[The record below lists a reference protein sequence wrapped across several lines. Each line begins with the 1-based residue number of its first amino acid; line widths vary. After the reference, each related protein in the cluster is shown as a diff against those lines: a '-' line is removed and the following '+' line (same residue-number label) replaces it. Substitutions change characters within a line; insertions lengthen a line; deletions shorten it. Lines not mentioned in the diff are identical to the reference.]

1 VDVFLHAKLGEKD
14 LVCGRVVVGYT
25 MVEVVESPPKFSN
38 LVAQI
43 RRAGT
48 VANSI
53 SDAGPET
60 SKHDLRLLTTGLTRS

>member
-1 VDVFLHAKLGEKD
+1 M
-14 LVCGRVVVGYT
+14 GYT
-25 MVEVVESPPKFSN
+25 MVEVVESPPKFSD

-53 SDAGPET
+53 SDASLET
-60 SKHDLRLLTTGLTRS
+60 SKHDARLLTTGLTRAWGVSR